1 MFLFVV
7 MGLTIGVLYDIVPAP
22 ITSWLPNAVY
32 VSA

>member
-22 ITSWLPNAVY
+22 IDIVAAQRSVRLA
-32 VSA
+32 